1 MSAKNQMSVFMEKIN
16 TKLQSCPIVCI
27 NEPDTHSAN
36 AEILQTTPES
46 TLEKPKSSAPTAAA
60 TAATAATV
68 TSNSNNSSCIT
79 INATTPA
86 AAAATAAA
94 TAGAA
99 IAATTSSTAGVTKI
113 TITSD
118 NSQSNSSTNNSSSN
132 IVLNSYNS
140 NSSNSRSSNSNSNNN
155 NSSLISITSL
165 NSCSDLS
172 QGSTA
177 TLTLKSHN
185 SSSNSCRNS
194 SSSNSC
200 NSRPNGSASDTS
212 SANFQE
218 RFDFEHWKS
227 VLSDL
232 SCFNSLYRYWNQYS
246 SNTSSNTSSNHS
258 NNSSNSSNGG
268 RVEHA
273 DESNSLGSG
282 ANSFYTHNILGYTFG
297 YPFGLAKEQEEDSND
312 NNNSNGC
319 GGSAVGFKKSP
330 INCETPLQ
338 KHYRQQQQKKK
349 MPVFRGRRVWCGC
362 FKDDEPP
369 EICVVEGAF
378 TLQTLTPTQPMPSVD
393 ELDTKFAELV
403 EELDL
408 TAPNK
413 EAMLSL
419 PAQKKW
425 QIYCSRKLPIDAT
438 DGPDATAITQPPTAE
453 HYIERLKELVV
464 HVSLSPEDSPSH
476 ELSTRLDNHAAFVD
490 ALKTALRTSTHSFVL
505 RFVELD
511 GLPALLNL
519 LLQLDI
525 RVANSSL
532 HTSLIGCIKALMNN
546 SMGRAHVL
554 AHPTAIDTIARSLAA
569 DNIRTKIS
577 ALEILGA
584 VCLVPGGHR
593 KVLQA
598 MLHFQEFA
606 TERTR
611 FQSIVNDLDRSTYAY
626 RDNVNLKT
634 ALMSFVN
641 AVLNYGPGQ
650 ENLEFRLH
658 LRYEFLMLGIQPVID
673 KLRTHENETLDR
685 HLDFFEMV
693 RAEDEKEFARRFNE
707 EHVDTKSAG
716 SMFELLRR
724 KLSHSPAYPHMLS
737 LLQHMLLLPYTG
749 HCTEHWLL
757 IDRVVQQIVLQVE
770 SRPNSDLIADPDDP
784 GKQLKLATES
794 PVHDPDVAPLHIDVN
809 KLVRLLVKEEQL
821 TQARKR
827 ADELERENFE
837 VQSRLAK
844 KEQELDLR
852 MQEKEDLETGLARM
866 RERLEKESAQHSQA
880 VQRAQSAEMK
890 AEDLQHRLQS
900 EQQERARLERLVT
913 EGSIPDDQK
922 VAGLTGCNG
931 AVSPPP
937 PPPPMLKAVPPPPPP
952 MAPAMLPP
960 PPPPC
965 PGAPPPPPSMTPA
978 MAPAPPKVELPKKNV
993 PQPANPLKS
1002 FNWSKL
1008 PDAKLQGTVW
1018 SELDESKLYNN
1029 MELES
1034 IDKLFSAYQK
1044 NGVSATDGSYE
1055 DLRVTGKNKQ
1065 KVLSVI
1071 DGRRAQNCTILLSKL
1086 KMSDMDISK
1095 AILSMDSNEQ
1105 LALDMVE
1112 QLLKF
1117 TPSAEER
1124 ALLDE
1129 HSEDIESLAR
1139 ADRFLYEI
1147 SKIPHY
1153 EQRLKSLHYKK
1164 RFMLT
1169 VNDLIPRITSVM
1181 EASREVARSRRLRK
1195 LLELV
1200 LALGNYMNRG
1210 ARGNASGFRLAS
1222 LNRLADTKSSAAK
1235 GTTLLHY
1242 LVQVIEKKF
1251 KDLLKLEDDIPH
1263 VREASKVSLGEMDK
1277 DIQMLRTGL
1286 ADVAREIE
1294 FHRSSGPAQ
1303 QGDRFLPV
1311 MREFHASASVRFAEL
1326 EDKFQDMKTRFDR
1339 AVRLFGEDG
1348 SVLQPDEFFGIFDSF
1363 LAAFAEARNDNESF
1377 RRRQEE
1383 EEKRAKQEAE
1393 LKKRTIERKNKTGLM
1408 SSVARNLGLKSASN
1422 ANGSDPLA
1430 KSDNKGEF
1438 DDLISA
1444 LRTGDVFGED
1454 MAKFKRSRKAR
1465 VSNGAATGGG
1475 FGGGGGAG
1483 GGVGGPGA
1491 GNTAAAGQTS
1501 PPRLQREESGR
1512 ERERTVRRQ

>member
-16 TKLQSCPIVCI
+16 TTLQSCPSVVCI

-36 AEILQTTPES
+36 STEILQQTTPES
-46 TLEKPKSSAPTAAA
+46 TLEKKQLQGAAA
-60 TAATAATV
+60 GVGAAAAAAA
-68 TSNSNNSSCIT
+68 SLSGNCIT
-79 INATTPA
+79 INA
-86 AAAATAAA
+86 
-94 TAGAA
+94 
-99 IAATTSSTAGVTKI
+99 ATTAVGGTSAGVTKI
-113 TITSD
+113 TITGD
-118 NSQSNSSTNNSSSN
+118 SS
-132 IVLNSYNS
+132 
-140 NSSNSRSSNSNSNNN
+140 SNNN
-155 NSSLISITSL
+155 NNNRDSYENHPGSIVKTNHNSSLVSITSL
-165 NSCSDLS
+165 NSCDLS
-172 QGSTA
+172 YSRERQSPEGGSTA
-177 TLTLKSHN
+177 TLPLGGS
-185 SSSNSCRNS
+185 S
-194 SSSNSC
+194 SSSNSNRNR
-200 NSRPNGSASDTS
+200 NSHSHRHNNPHGSSDTS
-212 SANFQE
+212 SGNFQE
-218 RFDFEHWKS
+218 RFDFEHWKGL
-227 VLSDL
+227 LSDYN
-232 SCFNSLYRYWNQYS
+232 CFHSLYRYWNQCS
-246 SNTSSNTSSNHS
+246 SSSSSS
-258 NNSSNSSNGG
+258 SSSNSDIATKRQSCHPLDAQSRNDHANSNEAG
-268 RVEHA
+268 
-273 DESNSLGSG
+273 LGSG
-282 ANSFYTHNILGYTFG
+282 LGSGSFYTNNILGYTFG
-297 YPFGLAKEQEEDSND
+297 SLPFGFKQQHSHHSQHQQDLDSQ
-312 NNNSNGC
+312 SGSSSTLGYKKTSSSSSSFYGNGN
-319 GGSAVGFKKSP
+319 GPG
-330 INCETPLQ
+330 NETPLQ
-338 KHYRQQQQKKK
+338 KHYRQQQKRK
-349 MPVFRGRRVWCGC
+349 MPVFRGRRAWCGC

-425 QIYCSRKLPIDAT
+425 QIYCSRKQPLEAG
-438 DGPDATAITQPPTAE
+438 DGPDGPSALAGHQPPTAE

-476 ELSTRLDNHAAFVD
+476 DGASNRLDNHAALVD

-569 DNIRTKIS
+569 DNIRTKIA

-770 SRPNSDLIADPDDP
+770 QRPSSDLIPDPLDDP
-784 GKQLKLATES
+784 GKQLKLASES
-794 PVHDPDVAPLHIDVN
+794 PVHDPDVAPLQIDVG

-890 AEDLQHRLQS
+890 AEDLQHRLHS

-937 PPPPMLKAVPPPPPP
+937 PPPPMLNAIPPPPAPP

-978 MAPAPPKVELPKKNV
+978 MTPVAPKVELPKKNV
-993 PQPANPLKS
+993 PQPTNPLKS

-1044 NGVSATDGSYE
+1044 NGVPAHDGSYE
-1055 DLRVTGKNKQ
+1055 DLRPTGQKNKQ

-1086 KMSDMDISK
+1086 KMSDVEISK
-1095 AILSMDSNEQ
+1095 AILSMDCNEQ
-1105 LALDMVE
+1105 LQLDMVE

-1169 VNDLIPRITSVM
+1169 VNDLTPRIKSVM

-1263 VREASKVSLGEMDK
+1263 VRGASKVSLGEMDK

-1311 MREFHASASVRFAEL
+1311 MREFHTQASVRFAEL

-1363 LAAFAEARNDNESF
+1363 LGAFAEARHDNESF

-1393 LKKRTIERKNKTGLM
+1393 LKKRTIDRKNKTGLM
-1408 SSVARNLGLKSASN
+1408 SSVARNLGLKSSSPT
-1422 ANGSDPLA
+1422 NGGDSPA
-1430 KSDNKGEF
+1430 KGGGGDNKGEF

-1465 VSNGAATGGG
+1465 VLNGGS
-1475 FGGGGGAG
+1475 GAG
-1483 GGVGGPGA
+1483 GAA
-1491 GNTAAAGQTS
+1491 GNTS
-1501 PPRLQREESGR
+1501 PPRHGSLQREESGR